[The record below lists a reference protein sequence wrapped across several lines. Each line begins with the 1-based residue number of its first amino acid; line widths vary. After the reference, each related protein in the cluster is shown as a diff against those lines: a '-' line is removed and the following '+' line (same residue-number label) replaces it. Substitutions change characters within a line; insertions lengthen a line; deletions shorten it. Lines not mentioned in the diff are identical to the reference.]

1 MFMKVLDTVST
12 ILKQKGQELWW
23 IAPEAT
29 VYEALELVADKAIGA
44 LVVMQEGKPVGIL
57 SERDFARK
65 VVLKGKSSRDTKVSE
80 IMNSP
85 AITVDVNCSVDEA
98 MLVMTEHH
106 IRHLPVVDASGVV
119 VGVVSIGDLVKWTI
133 SSHEKTIQHLHSY
146 IAGVPDTSSHP
157 SSPLPAPKC

>member
-1 MFMKVLDTVST
+1 MKVLDTVST
-12 ILKQKGQELWW
+12 ILKQKGEQVWW

-29 VYEALELVADKAIGA
+29 VYEALELVADKGIGA

-57 SERDFARK
+57 SERDYARK
-65 VVLKGKSSRDTKVSE
+65 VVLMGKSSRDTKVSE

-85 AITVDVNCSVDEA
+85 AITVDCNCSVDEA
-98 MLVMTEHH
+98 MSVMTDHH
-106 IRHLPVVDASGVV
+106 IRHLPVVDADGLV

-146 IAGVPDTSSHP
+146 IAGVPETSVHP
-157 SSPLPAPKC
+157 NFVLPTRKH